1 VARVHRPSRLA
12 ERRARAR
19 RAKARV
25 GLLAGAIVLATGV
38 AASAVLPGAAG
49 GSGRAG
55 SLGAGDALTAAVFPA
70 VSDRAPVSRQ
80 AEGPAL
86 FTRGVGAA
94 GTPRITLFTAIPATL
109 PASGG
114 SVRLLASVQ
123 NAAICRFSAMRRVTL
138 RSAAR
143 DCSSGATSLKVTLAR
158 NAGRSERTY
167 VFELSVS
174 GRNDRKT
181 TLQVFVRERARGG
194 NGAATAPVITVQ
206 PASESVANGASATFT
221 AGASGNPAPTVRWQL
236 SVNGGGSW
244 SNISGATSRTYSTT
258 ASAGESGH
266 EYRAVFSNVA
276 GGATTKPATLTVS
289 SSANSAPAVTTQP
302 ASQIVLNGRSATL
315 TAAASGSPAPTV
327 QWQVSSNS
335 GVSWVNVV
343 NASSASYSFTPSLS
357 ESGYEYRAVFTNVL
371 ASTVTSA
378 ATLTVEAEASSNWS
392 GYLATAAAGTFKA
405 VNGSWTVPGVS
416 CPAGVTNYSSQWI
429 GIDGGTDNSSQPY
442 QTVEQDGTAAD
453 CDSGTPAYYAWYEL
467 YGDDSPSVGNGEEVQ
482 LPPNSYPVVPGD
494 AMSASVS
501 ASVSQSGTTWTLTIA
516 DATHPW
522 SGGPYSTSVV
532 WSGGEQASAEWV
544 VERPALCSGPSPS
557 SCSLAPLSDFASVGF
572 TGATATTAGAPESIS
587 AAGGQSIEMVGQSDD
602 VLAAPG
608 PLTSSGE
615 GFSDSWFASD

>member
-1 VARVHRPSRLA
+1 MRW
-12 ERRARAR
+12 
-19 RAKARV
+19 AKARS
-25 GLLAGAIVLATGV
+25 GLLAAAFVLATGL
-38 AASAVLPGAAG
+38 AATALPLGAAG

-55 SLGAGDALTAAVFPA
+55 SVGAGDALTAAVFPA
-70 VSDRAPVSRQ
+70 VSDRAPASRQ

-94 GTPRITLFTAIPATL
+94 GTPRITFFSAIPATL
-109 PASGG
+109 SASGG

-123 NAAICRFSAMRRVTL
+123 NAAICRFSATRRVTL

-143 DCSSGATSLKVTLAR
+143 DCSSGATSLTVKLAR

-174 GRNDRKT
+174 GHNDRKT
-181 TLQVFVRERARGG
+181 TLQVFVRERARGS
-194 NGAATAPVITVQ
+194 NGAATAPVITTQ
-206 PASESVANGASATFT
+206 PTSESVANGANATFT
-221 AGASGNPAPTVRWQL
+221 AGASGSPTPTVRWQL
-236 SVNGGGSW
+236 SVNAGGSW
-244 SNISGATSRTYSTT
+244 SSISGPTSRTYSTRP
-258 ASAGESGH
+258 SANESGY

-289 SSANSAPAVTTQP
+289 SSANSVPAVTTQP

-335 GVSWVNVV
+335 GASWANVA

-357 ESGYEYRAVFTNVL
+357 QSGYEYRAVFTNTL

-416 CPAGVTNYSSQWI
+416 CPGGVTNYSSQWI
-429 GIDGGTDNSSQPY
+429 GIDGGSDNSSQPY

-453 CDSGTPAYYAWYEL
+453 CNSGTPVYYAWYEL
-467 YGDDSPSVGNGEEVQ
+467 YGDASVEGGDEVQ
-482 LPPNSYPVVPGD
+482 LSPSSYPVSPGD
-494 AMSASVS
+494 VMS

-516 DATHPW
+516 DTTHPW
-522 SGGPYSTSVV
+522 SGGPFSTNVV

-544 VERPALCSGPSPS
+544 VERPALCNGPSPS
-557 SCSLAPLSDFASVGF
+557 SCSLAPLSEFASVGF
-572 TGATATTAGAPESIS
+572 TGATATTTGAPESIS

-615 GFSDSWFASD
+615 AFSDSWFASD